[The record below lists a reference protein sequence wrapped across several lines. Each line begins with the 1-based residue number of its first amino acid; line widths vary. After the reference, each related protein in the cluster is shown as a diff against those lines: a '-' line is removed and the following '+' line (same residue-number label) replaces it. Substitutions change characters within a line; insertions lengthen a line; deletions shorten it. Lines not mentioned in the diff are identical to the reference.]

1 MPIYEYRTE
10 SGRTFELFVRR
21 ADEATET
28 AVDPQTGEVGTRI
41 ISGAGF
47 AFKGSGFYLTD
58 YGKNAHRSGS
68 APAKP
73 SESASGTT
81 PNAPAASSGG
91 EALELLNRTRF
102 DLVLMDLQMPQMSGV
117 EAARRIKSNPANARV
132 PIIAMSA
139 DTLDGLA
146 ETGMDDY
153 LLKPVEPDA
162 LLAKVRRWLSA

>member
-1 MPIYEYRTE
+1 VTGVQTCALPIC
-10 SGRTFELFVRR
+10 
-21 ADEATET
+21 
-28 AVDPQTGEVGTRI
+28 
-41 ISGAGF
+41 
-47 AFKGSGFYLTD
+47 
-58 YGKNAHRSGS
+58 
-68 APAKP
+68 
-73 SESASGTT
+73 
-81 PNAPAASSGG
+81 
-91 EALELLNRTRF
+91 
-102 DLVLMDLQMPQMSGV
+102 GV